1 MPSAFIERTD
11 TCIEGDN
18 GPGNW
23 ENGYHYAQNG
33 FLRINGYGYD
43 ESTHLNFDFS

>member
-11 TCIEGDN
+11 ICIEGDN

-23 ENGYHYAQNG
+23 EKGYDDEQNCLLRVNGH
-33 FLRINGYGYD
+33 GYD
-43 ESTHLNFDFS
+43 ESTQLNPDCS